1 MGADLSRIRSNPLL
15 DFAGVELKQGGV
27 LLDADFNEF
36 VALVDRR
43 LRATASDILGRSTVS
58 STTPDA
64 FKITAV
70 AGALSIGKGR
80 LYVDGLLA
88 ENHGAESDDPADA
101 AKKLF
106 DPLMAEVNFAGPIA
120 YSTQPYLP
128 DPPALPTPPAT
139 GRHLVYLDV
148 WEREVTHLERPGL
161 VEPAVGVETSSRLQ
175 TVWQVRV
182 LEPDAG
188 RADCGSPDDDLPGWT
203 ALTAASTGRLTT
215 GTFDVPPEDDPCELP
230 PTGGYR
236 GLENQTYRVEIH
248 DPGQPGGKATF
259 KWSRENASVG
269 SRVASVISSTELE
282 LQTLGRDEV
291 LRFTS
296 GDWVEII
303 DDRREFSQRC
313 GEVRKITVTEAA
325 RRISFAPP
333 LPLPDDMLP
342 DAALPVRFP
351 NTDFPRD
358 GNVRVRRW
366 DQKGKVLQ
374 AVANTPLFQDLDLA
388 TSTGVIAVPAV
399 GTALLLENGITV
411 SFASTTGGKGFRAGD
426 FWVFAARTAD
436 ASVELLANEPPR
448 GIHHHYA
455 RLGIWSVALGT
466 VGTVTDCRTPWPPR
480 GEGHDCSCTECVTPE
495 SHASGQLTIQAA
507 VDRVRDSGGT
517 VCLGAGQFQL
527 KAPVLLNGARSVRIR
542 GQGAATLV
550 ITPGGAFSINSGVA
564 LAIEDLAVLS
574 VGNAS
579 AITVRSAL
587 GLTLQ
592 RLIVAVLGGNDGRSA
607 AITLAGAIV
616 GATIRDNLL
625 IAPVAVLANPVGADT
640 AGVNQRATFMLSA
653 LLRIEDNVM
662 WCGRQAVSLAGLSAH
677 LMATRITGNEIFGC
691 QQGALE
697 LLGLAAPGASMQLRA
712 NSLNVSGPGITVGV
726 DGLWITDNKLLALAQ
741 DVNKTLSGAGIR
753 LRSGLDPN
761 GANECQL
768 LSNQITGF
776 EDAGILIE
784 SPVRE
789 LIVKLNIIERCG
801 NGIVSQGDAKGAN
814 VSIENN
820 HLADIGNPRAEGPRE
835 VVGIGVRNAESASV
849 ANNTVRRVGL
859 QAKQVALRAGI
870 ASAAVQS
877 LRVAGNDVMDIGPP
891 GAFDGGFAVGV
902 LLRSPYAQASVG
914 DNQVDRES
922 VPLFLGGGRFIA
934 LWADEPDGK
943 RLVSRIGVLTT
954 LRVDASTTLTLG
966 AGRPIVSRTSVGAN
980 TDPAGAAAVPR
991 GSNVSILGNAF
1002 GARGELPAVQIL
1014 VSGDCQF
1021 ANNRCELRGS
1031 GTKIA
1036 VDLASS
1042 ATIVSSN
1049 RVRGG
1054 EVSIKIGGNT
1064 KNATVLGN
1072 ITTGM
1077 IDLAGT
1083 LGAPWA
1089 PFNLRG

>member
-70 AGALSIGKGR
+70 AGGLSIGKGR
-80 LYVDGLLA
+80 LHVDGLLA
-88 ENHGAESDDPADA
+88 ENHGAEPDDPADA

-106 DPLMAEVNFAGPIA
+106 DPLMGEVNFADPIA
-120 YSTQPYLP
+120 YRSQPYLP
-128 DPPALPTPPAT
+128 SPPALPAA

-161 VEPAVGVETSSRLQ
+161 VEPAIGVETSSRLQ

-182 LEPDAG
+182 LDPDAG
-188 RADCGSPDDDLPGWT
+188 RADCGSPDGDLAGW
-203 ALTAASTGRLTT
+203 ANVTAASTGRLTN
-215 GTFDVPPEDDPCELP
+215 GIFDVPPEDDPCELP

-259 KWSRENASVG
+259 KWSRDNASVG

-282 LQTLGRDEV
+282 LQTLGRDDV
-291 LRFTS
+291 LRFNS

-303 DDRREFSQRC
+303 DDVRELSQRC
-313 GEVRKITVTEAA
+313 GEIRQITVTESSH
-325 RRISFAPP
+325 RISFTAT
-333 LPLPDDMLP
+333 LPAEMVPSTFP
-342 DAALPVRFP
+342 DA
-351 NTDFPRD
+351 DFPRAR
-358 GNVRVRRW
+358 NLHIRRW
-366 DQKGKVLQ
+366 DQKRKVLQ
-374 AVANTPLFQDLDLA
+374 TGAGGTTSVFQDLDA
-388 TSTGVIAVPAV
+388 AGSAGVINVPAS
-399 GTALLLENGITV
+399 GTTLLLENGVTV
-411 SFASTTGGKGFRAGD
+411 SFTSTGSRGLRAGD

-436 ASVELLANEPPR
+436 ASVESLVNEPPR

-455 RLGIWSVALGT
+455 RLGIWSVGAGM
-466 VGTVTDCRTPWPPR
+466 VTDCRTAWPPR
-480 GEGHDCSCTECVTPE
+480 GEGHDCSCTECVTAE

-507 VDRVRDSGGT
+507 VDRVRDTGGT
-517 VCLGAGQFQL
+517 VCVGAGQFQL
-527 KAPVLLNGARSVRIR
+527 KEPVLLSGARSVRIR

-550 ITPGGAFSINSGVA
+550 ITSGGAFSINSGVA

-574 VGNAS
+574 VGKAS

-592 RLIVAVLGGNDGRSA
+592 RLIVAVLGGNDRPSS

-616 GATIRDNLL
+616 GATVRDNLL
-625 IAPVAVLANPVGADT
+625 IAPVAVLANEGGANPGT
-640 AGVNQRATFMLSA
+640 VNQRATFMLSA

-662 WCGRQAVSLAGLSAH
+662 WCERQAISLAGLSAH
-677 LMATRITGNEIFGC
+677 LMATRITGNEILGC

-697 LLGLAAPGASMQLRA
+697 LLGLAAPGASMQVRA
-712 NSLNVSGPGITVGV
+712 NSLNVSGPGIAAGV
-726 DGLWITDNKLLALAQ
+726 DGLWICDNRMSASTQTA
-741 DVNKTLSGAGIR
+741 NKPLSGAGIH

-789 LIVKLNIIERCG
+789 LIVKLNIIQRCG
-801 NGIVSQGDAKGAN
+801 NGIVSQGDAKGAS

-820 HLADIGNPRAEGPRE
+820 HLSDIGTTRDSARE
-835 VVGIGVRNAESASV
+835 VLGIAVLNAESATV
-849 ANNTVRRVGL
+849 AGNTVRRVGL
-859 QAKQVALRAGI
+859 QAKQAGLRAGI
-870 ASAAVQS
+870 ASAAVQR

-891 GAFDGGFAVGV
+891 GNFDGGFAVG
-902 LLRSPYAQASVG
+902 LMLRPPHAQASVG

-922 VPLFLGGGRFIA
+922 VPQFQGGGRFIA

-943 RLVSRIGVLTT
+943 RLVSRIGVLST
-954 LRVDASTTLTLG
+954 LRVDANTTLTLG
-966 AGRPIVSRTSVGAN
+966 AGRPIVGRT
-980 TDPAGAAAVPR
+980 PAGASTDPVGATALPR

-1014 VSGDCQF
+1014 ASGDCQF

-1042 ATIVSSN
+1042 ATIVNSN
-1049 RVRGG
+1049 RVRGA

-1072 ITTGM
+1072 ITTGI
-1077 IDLAGT
+1077 IDLDGT

>member
-15 DFAGVELKQGGV
+15 DFSGVELKQGGV
-27 LLDADFNEF
+27 LLDADFNEL

-58 STTPDA
+58 SATPDA
-64 FKITAV
+64 FKITAGA
-70 AGALSIGKGR
+70 AGALAIGKGR

-88 ENHGAESDDPADA
+88 ENHGAASEAAADA

-106 DPLMAEVNFAGPIA
+106 DRLMAEVQFADPIA
-120 YSTQPYLP
+120 YGTQPYLP
-128 DPPALPTPPAT
+128 SPPALPEG

-175 TVWQVRV
+175 IVWQVRV
-182 LEPDAG
+182 LQPDAG
-188 RADCGSPDDDLPGWT
+188 SAGCGSPDSEVAGWE

-215 GTFDVPPEDDPCELP
+215 GTFEMPPADDPCELP

-259 KWSRENASVG
+259 KWSRDNASVG
-269 SRVASVISSTELE
+269 SRVASVISSAELE
-282 LQTLGRDEV
+282 LQTLGRDDV
-291 LRFTS
+291 LRFNS

-303 DDRREFSQRC
+303 DDVRELSQRS
-313 GEVRKITVTEAA
+313 GEIRQITVAESS
-325 RRISFAPP
+325 RRITFTSALPDEMVPSP
-333 LPLPDDMLP
+333 LPG
-342 DAALPVRFP
+342 AAFFRERNL
-351 NTDFPRD
+351 
-358 GNVRVRRW
+358 RVRRW
-366 DQKGKVLQ
+366 DQNRKVLRTM
-374 AVANTPLFQDLDLA
+374 AAGATSVFQDLEA
-388 TSTGVIAVPAV
+388 AGSTGVISVPAS
-399 GTALLLENGITV
+399 GTTLLLENGVTV
-411 SFASTTGGKGFRAGD
+411 SFTATVPQGLRAGD

-455 RLGIWSVALGT
+455 RLGLWDVAA
-466 VGTVTDCRTPWPPR
+466 GTVTDCRTPWPPR

-495 SHASGQLTIQAA
+495 SHASGKLTIQAA
-507 VDRVRDSGGT
+507 VDRVRDTGGT

-527 KAPVLLNGARSVRIR
+527 KEPVLLKGARSVRIR

-574 VGNAS
+574 VGTAS

-616 GATIRDNLL
+616 GATVRDNLL
-625 IAPVAVLANPVGADT
+625 IAPVAVLANEGRANLGV
-640 AGVNQRATFMLSA
+640 VNQRGTFMLSA

-662 WCGRQAVSLAGLSAH
+662 WCERQGISLAGLSVH

-697 LLGLAAPGASMQLRA
+697 LLGLAAPGASMQVRA
-712 NSLNVSGPGITVGV
+712 NSLNVGGPGITAGV
-726 DGLWITDNKLLALAQ
+726 DGLWICDNKLFASTQSA
-741 DVNKTLSGAGIR
+741 NKPLSGAGIR
-753 LRSGLDPN
+753 LRTGLDPN
-761 GANECQL
+761 GANECQV
-768 LSNQITGF
+768 LSNQVTGF
-776 EDAGILIE
+776 EDGGVLIE

-789 LIVKLNIIERCG
+789 LVLKLNTIQRCG
-801 NGIVSQGDAKGAN
+801 NGIVTQGDVKGAS

-820 HLADIGNPRAEGPRE
+820 HLSDIGNARDGARE
-835 VVGIGVRNAESASV
+835 VVGIAVLNAESATV
-849 ANNTVRRVGL
+849 AGNTVRRIGL
-859 QAKQVALRAGI
+859 QAKQAVLRAGI
-870 ASAAVQS
+870 VCTAGQR

-891 GAFDGGFAVGV
+891 GNFDGGFAVGV
-902 LLRSPYAQASVG
+902 LLRAPYAQASVG
-914 DNQVDRES
+914 DNQIDRES
-922 VPLFLGGGRFIA
+922 VPQFEGGGRFIA
-934 LWADEPDGK
+934 LWADEPDGQ
-943 RLVSRIGVLTT
+943 RLVSRIGVLSTV
-954 LRVDASTTLTLG
+954 RIDANTTLTLG
-966 AGRPIVSRTSVGAN
+966 AGRPIVGRTAAGN
-980 TDPAGAAAVPR
+980 DPAGAAAVPL

-1002 GARGELPAVQIL
+1002 GARGDLPAVQVL
-1014 VSGDCQF
+1014 ASGDCQF
-1021 ANNRCELRGS
+1021 TNNRCELRGK
-1031 GTKIA
+1031 GAKFA

-1049 RVRGG
+1049 RVRGA
-1054 EVSIKIGGNT
+1054 ETSIKIGGNT

-1072 ITTGM
+1072 ITTGI
-1077 IDLAGT
+1077 IDLGGP
-1083 LGAPWA
+1083 LGAPWT

>member
-43 LRATASDILGRSTVS
+43 LRAATSDILGRSTVS

-88 ENHGAESDDPADA
+88 ENHGAEPDDPADA
-101 AKKLF
+101 TKKLF
-106 DPLMAEVNFAGPIA
+106 DPLMAEVNFADPIA

-128 DPPALPTPPAT
+128 GPPALPEA
-139 GRHLVYLDV
+139 GRYLVYLDV
-148 WEREVTHLERPGL
+148 WEREVTHLERPRL
-161 VEPAVGVETSSRLQ
+161 VEPAVGVETSSRMQ

-182 LEPDAG
+182 LETEAG
-188 RADCGSPDDDLPGWT
+188 RADCGSPDDEVAGWA

-236 GLENQTYRVEIH
+236 GLENQAYRVEIH

-282 LQTLGRDEV
+282 LQTLGRDDV
-291 LRFTS
+291 LRFNS

-303 DDRREFSQRC
+303 DDVRELSQRC
-313 GEVRKITVTEAA
+313 GEIRQISVTESSH
-325 RRISFAPP
+325 RITFVDA
-333 LPLPDDMLP
+333 LPSAMLP
-342 DAALPVRFP
+342 SAFPDA
-351 NTDFPRD
+351 DFPRER
-358 GNVRVRRW
+358 NLRVRRW
-366 DQKGKVLQ
+366 DQKRKVLRTI
-374 AVANTPLFQDLDLA
+374 AGGTTSVFQDLDA
-388 TSTGVIAVPAV
+388 TGSTGAINVPAP
-399 GTALLLENGITV
+399 GTTLLLENGVTA
-411 SFASTTGGKGFRAGD
+411 SFTSTGSRGLRAGD

-436 ASVELLANEPPR
+436 ASVELLANQPPR

-455 RLGIWSVALGT
+455 RLGIWDVVAGT
-466 VGTVTDCRTPWPPR
+466 VSDCRTPWPPR

-507 VDRVRDSGGT
+507 VDRVRDTGGT
-517 VCLGAGQFQL
+517 VCLGAGQFPL
-527 KAPVLLNGARSVRIR
+527 KAPVVLDGARSVRIR

-574 VGNAS
+574 VGTAS

-616 GATIRDNLL
+616 GATVRDNLL
-625 IAPVAVLANPVGADT
+625 IAPVAVLANEVGANPG
-640 AGVNQRATFMLSA
+640 AVNQRATFMLSA

-662 WCGRQAVSLAGLSAH
+662 WCERQAISLAGLSAH
-677 LMATRITGNEIFGC
+677 LLATRITGNEIFGC
-691 QQGALE
+691 RQGALE
-697 LLGLAAPGASMQLRA
+697 LLGLAAPGASMQVRA
-712 NSLNVSGPGITVGV
+712 NSLNVSGPGITAGV
-726 DGLWITDNKLLALAQ
+726 DGLWICDNKLSASTQTA
-741 DVNKTLSGAGIR
+741 NKPLSGAGIH

-776 EDAGILIE
+776 EGAGMLIE

-789 LIVKLNIIERCG
+789 LIAKLNIIQRCG
-801 NGIVSQGDAKGAN
+801 NGIVSQGDAKGAS

-820 HLADIGNPRAEGPRE
+820 HLSDIGTARDGARE
-835 VVGIGVRNAESASV
+835 VVGIAVLNAESATV
-849 ANNTVRRVGL
+849 AGNTVRRVGQL
-859 QAKQVALRAGI
+859 AKQAALRAGI
-870 ASAAVQS
+870 TSAAVQR

-902 LLRSPYAQASVG
+902 LLRSPHAQASVG

-922 VPLFLGGGRFIA
+922 VPLFQGGGRFIA

-943 RLVSRIGVLTT
+943 RLVSRIGVLST
-954 LRVDASTTLTLG
+954 LRIDANTTLTLG
-966 AGRPIVSRTSVGAN
+966 AGRPIVSRTSAGAN
-980 TDPAGAAAVPR
+980 TDPVGAVAVPR

-1002 GARGELPAVQIL
+1002 GARGDLPAVQVL
-1014 VSGDCQF
+1014 ASGDCQF
-1021 ANNRCELRGS
+1021 TNNRCELRGK
-1031 GTKIA
+1031 GAKFA

-1049 RVRGG
+1049 RVRGA
-1054 EVSIKIGGNT
+1054 ETSIKIGGNT

-1072 ITTGM
+1072 ITTGS
-1077 IDLAGT
+1077 IDLDGT